1 MMIVGLTGGI
11 GSGKSTVA
19 NLFAKMG
26 VPVIDTDIIAKELVD
41 IDKPAYLD
49 IIKQF
54 GDGILLPN
62 RELDRASL
70 KQHIINSSDERIAL
84 ENILHPLIQQKV
96 KEEVNVATGKY
107 CVVVI
112 PLLVEKANYP
122 MLDRILVVDTS
133 TEHQIGRASQRDGLE
148 QADIEKL
155 ITIQATREQRLAAA
169 NDVIDNS
176 QGLAEL
182 AIATQQMH
190 DKYLKL

>member
-19 NLFAKMG
+19 DLFAKMG
-26 VPVIDTDIIAKELVD
+26 VPVIDTDIIAKELVS

-54 GDGILLPN
+54 GDEILLPN
-62 RELDRASL
+62 HELDRALL
-70 KQHIINSSDERIAL
+70 KQRIINNDDERIAL

-96 KEEVNVATGKY
+96 KEAVNAATGKY
-107 CVVVI
+107 CIVVI
-112 PLLVEKANYP
+112 PLLVEKANYT

-133 TEHQIGRASQRDGLE
+133 IEHQIERASQRDGLE

-155 ITIQATREQRLAAA
+155 IAIQATREQRLTAA

-182 AIATQQMH
+182 AIATQQIH
-190 DKYLKL
+190 NKYLKL